1 MQNPTR
7 YRLPDRLETASGGVR
22 KVGFELE
29 FSGVGLD
36 ETAKSV
42 AQSLGGDRQVCS
54 VAEQK
59 VTVAGLGE
67 FVIEL
72 DWSFLK
78 KQARAVGPEDELA
91 LSLLE
96 PLSRVASTLVPVEVV
111 CPPIPMTHIARLDAM
126 VEALRKAGAV
136 GTDESIIAA
145 YGLHINVELP
155 DLEASTLQSY
165 LRAFCLLQWWLVDK
179 HEVDLAR
186 RLSPYIDLYP
196 ETYVRQVL
204 QRERP
209 DMGQI
214 IADYLLYNPSRNR
227 AMDLL
232 PLLSEI
238 DSQAVRSVVD
248 DERVKARPAFHYRL
262 PNCLIDRAD
271 WTLASAWN
279 VWFHVEWLANR
290 PELIEELA
298 HTFLHSERWLLGV
311 DRAAWVQYVD
321 QWLKD
326 HASV

>member
-1 MQNPTR
+1 MQNPSR
-7 YRLPDRLETASGGVR
+7 YRFPDRIETASGAVR

-36 ETAKSV
+36 ETAKAV
-42 AQSLGGDRQVCS
+42 AQALNGDRRVCS

-59 VTVAGLGE
+59 VVVGGLGE

-91 LSLLE
+91 QSLLA
-96 PLSRVASTLVPVEVV
+96 PLSRAASALVPVEVV
-111 CPPIPMTHIARLDAM
+111 CPPIPMTEIARLDAM
-126 VEALRKAGAV
+126 VQALRQAGAV

-155 DLEASTLQSY
+155 GLDASTLHDY
-165 LRAFCLLQWWLVDK
+165 LRAFCLLQWWLVDA

-196 ETYVRQVL
+196 EAYVRQVL
-204 QRERP
+204 QREHP

-214 IADYLLYNPSRNR
+214 MADYLQYNPSRNR

-238 DSQAVRSVVD
+238 DRQAVQQVVD
-248 DERVKARPAFHYRL
+248 DDRVKARPAFHYRL
-262 PNCLIDRAD
+262 PNCQIDLTD

-279 VWFHVEWLANR
+279 VWFHVEWLAFR

-298 HTFLHSERWLLGV
+298 HTFLGSERWLLGV
-311 DRAAWVQYVD
+311 DRAAWVHYVD

-326 HASV
+326 HE